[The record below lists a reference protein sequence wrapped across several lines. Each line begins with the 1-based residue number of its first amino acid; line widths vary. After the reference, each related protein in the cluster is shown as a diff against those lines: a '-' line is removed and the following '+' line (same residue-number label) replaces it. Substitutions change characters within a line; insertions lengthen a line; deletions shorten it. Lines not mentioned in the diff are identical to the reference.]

1 MTEKEIT
8 RIVYVTADGR
18 EYSSKINAIKR
29 EKELAQKLDPKLLA
43 IVLSEKCNTIQD
55 KEDGCK
61 NCPFFENDADCIL
74 RVWDP
79 WDWNSNIY

>member
-1 MTEKEIT
+1 MKEKEVT
-8 RIVYVTADGR
+8 KIVYVTADGR
-18 EYSSKINAIKR
+18 EYQSKTDAIKH
-29 EKELAQKLDPKLLA
+29 EKELAQNLDPQLLA

-55 KEDGCK
+55 MEGGCK

-79 WDWNSNIY
+79 WELNSNIY